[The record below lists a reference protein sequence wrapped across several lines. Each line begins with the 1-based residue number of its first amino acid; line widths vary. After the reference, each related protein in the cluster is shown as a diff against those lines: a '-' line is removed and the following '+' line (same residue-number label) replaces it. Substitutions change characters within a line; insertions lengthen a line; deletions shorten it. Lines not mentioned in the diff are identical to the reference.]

1 MTTITSTLTIKQ
13 IHSGDKQMIS
23 DSGKDALKRE
33 LEKLDTPISLKVF
46 TSKVHCPACEDTIT
60 LCKTL
65 TELSGKISFEE
76 ISFDTQKEL
85 AAKYEVEKVPT
96 IIIEGTG
103 IRYTGIPAGGE
114 FSAFVHTLVMVSTQ
128 TTEIGHLKEKL
139 MGITKPVV
147 VRTVVTPT

>member
-1 MTTITSTLTIKQ
+1 MKQ
-13 IHSGDKQMIS
+13 ILSGEQKMIS
-23 DSGKDALKRE
+23 DSGKDSLKRE

-65 TELSGKISFEE
+65 TELSDKIGFEE
-76 ISFDTQKEL
+76 ISLDTQQEL
-85 AAKYEVEKVPT
+85 AAEYDVEKVPT

-114 FSAFVHTLVMVSTQ
+114 FPAFIHTLIMVSTQ
-128 TTEIGHLKEKL
+128 TTELGHLKEKL
-139 MGITKPVV
+139 KDIKKPVV
-147 VRTVVTPT
+147 VRTVITPT